1 MKEFPPPESLFVGL
15 PAGIRSE
22 LLVRMAQAIESGTNP
37 FKDSYLGKLHPLAH
51 FDYIV
56 SSIEMGRSLASPYR
70 KASLEI
76 TKKLQENLSNAQN
89 LEKASEIQESID
101 LYENCIENGFLGSLP
116 YERLRIIYTK
126 QRQFQSAIRVC
137 NRYIE
142 ILEMVKEF
150 WHQYP
155 NIRQIPQYKET
166 IKKLSTKI

>member
-15 PAGIRSE
+15 PAGIRSV
-22 LLVRMAQAIESGTNP
+22 LLDRTAQAIESGADP
-37 FKDSYLGKLHPLAH
+37 FKDSNLAKLSPPAR
-51 FDYIV
+51 FDYIAN
-56 SSIEMGRSLASPYR
+56 SIEMSRTWASPYR

-76 TKKLQENLSNAQN
+76 TEKLQSNLSNAQK
-89 LEKASEIQESID
+89 LEKSGEIQNAVNV
-101 LYENCIENGFLGSLP
+101 YEYCMENGFLGSLP

-126 QRQFQSAIRVC
+126 QGQFQNAIRVC
-137 NRYIE
+137 KRYIE

-155 NIRQIPQYKET
+155 NIRQIPQYKEM